1 VILLGVE
8 PEEIVTLDC
17 GSLELADRVTNT
29 WGVPE
34 ERDVPITVCRDPPTT
49 MQRLWELESE
59 DRVH

>member
-1 VILLGVE
+1 
-8 PEEIVTLDC
+8 VTLDC
-17 GSLELADRVTNT
+17 GSIELADRVTNT

-34 ERDVPITVCRDPPTT
+34 ERDVPITVCRDPPIT